1 MLECLALN
9 AGRVVAKERLLQTI
23 ASWDEE
29 IGANSIEVYISCLR
43 TKLGSGAPIRTVRG
57 VGYRL
62 DETVA

>member
-9 AGRVVAKERLLQTI
+9 AGRVVAKERLVQTI

-29 IGANSIEVYISCLR
+29 IGANSIEVYISRLR
-43 TKLGSGAPIRTVRG
+43 TKLDSAALLRTVRG

>member
-9 AGRVVAKERLLQTI
+9 AGRVIAKERLVQTI

-29 IGANSIEVYISCLR
+29 IGANSIEVYISRLR
-43 TKLGSGAPIRTVRG
+43 TKLDSGAPIRTVRG
-57 VGYRL
+57 VGYQL